1 MNKKTIKIDIEEI
14 QKFNTLFTKE
24 KINSNINYYD
34 DEEYDNYMEEN
45 EEDEVCEPEGKD
57 LEDNYEDDEYA
68 EEEEEEEEKKEK
80 KFKDDNKGIIDEKFI
95 IKEEKIKF
103 TPLINNQVIKKL
115 IELYEN
121 KQKIINS
128 NNQLLKE
135 SKEYSNKLETTLKE
149 HKLI

>member
-14 QKFNTLFTKE
+14 QKFNALFTKE

-45 EEDEVCEPEGKD
+45 EEDEFCEPEGKD

-80 KFKDDNKGIIDEKFI
+80 KYKDDNKGIIDEKFI